1 MLGKAC
7 AQELVFSAIYAS
19 LSYGTHKNMAKT
31 KSKGAVLGTTVET
44 QEFDKK

>member
-7 AQELVFSAIYAS
+7 AQELVFTAIYAS
-19 LSYGTHKNMAKT
+19 LSHGTHKNMAKT
-31 KSKGAVLGTTVET
+31 KCKGAVFGGTVET